1 MSTHTLHRTSDPE
14 TSIDAASHVDE
25 TGARAEVLWL
35 LSIEPLADHE
45 LYARYEADSRMVGDT
60 HLFTPQRLRTARA
73 ELVATGKVQFAEYY
87 RLTPTGGRTRVWSL
101 T

>member
-1 MSTHTLHRTSDPE
+1 MVDAPRVRRDDPE
-14 TSIDAASHVDE
+14 TSHHAADGNNI
-25 TGARAEVLWL
+25 TGARAEVLWF

-73 ELVATGKVQFAEYY
+73 ELVATGKVQFAGYY
-87 RLTPTGGRTRVWSL
+87 GLTPTGGRTRVWSI